1 MKRLLFMASVALSI
15 GISCTK
21 EIEETPL
28 TLEEQTLATKLVG
41 DVQGEFEQGSL
52 LVKVDE
58 ALAADLVESSVALT
72 LADAQVTFSPAL
84 PIRPKNMDVA
94 RKYGL
99 DRWFVMS
106 FDEAEPV
113 EKMAKAVAQNPSV
126 LSLQYNSF
134 LKPVISDKVIDFDL
148 SRLVTKAADQSADSP
163 YPFDDEY
170 NMHQWNLINT
180 GDKIRVDTRTREYYE
195 RIK

>member
-126 LSLQYNSF
+126 LSVQYNSF
-134 LKPVISDKVIDFDL
+134 LKPVISDKVIDFDV

-170 NMHQWNLINT
+170 ILQDQFFGMISYFFQIIL
-180 GDKIRVDTRTREYYE
+180 
-195 RIK
+195 